1 MGLSF
6 EGLRGQA
13 VFLILLSLSPILADS
28 RDKGEPLNHL
38 VSLHCVK
45 RELHSYTFKELSSS
59 IFQSCQSVSQ
69 SVRHR

>member
-1 MGLSF
+1 MKISHWVEWTLVRMEMGLSV

-38 VSLHCVK
+38 VSLHCV
-45 RELHSYTFKELSSS
+45 REAVKNVLADF
-59 IFQSCQSVSQ
+59 F
-69 SVRHR
+69 R